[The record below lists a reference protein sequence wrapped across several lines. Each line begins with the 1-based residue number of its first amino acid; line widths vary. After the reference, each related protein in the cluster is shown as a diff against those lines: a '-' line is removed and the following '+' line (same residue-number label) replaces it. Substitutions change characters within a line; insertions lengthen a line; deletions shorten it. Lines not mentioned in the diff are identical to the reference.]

1 MYKVIFKVI
10 FNFNL
15 ILNFVYHHKYKDK
28 NSQYKNIFK
37 TKNINIIFTECKY
50 KLIISKFDYRLEK
63 KEAEV
68 YDKDGFGTNQFGN
81 QLNIQLDIESVF
93 FDTINQKEQDFKW
106 NLGDIKPVHSDLLF
120 DFFPAD
126 SENKYKPK
134 VNIANYFNIVS
145 HKIVKIVNRA
155 ERKE

>member
-1 MYKVIFKVI
+1 MC
-10 FNFNL
+10 NWNAL
-15 ILNFVYHHKYKDK
+15 
-28 NSQYKNIFK
+28 
-37 TKNINIIFTECKY
+37 
-50 KLIISKFDYRLEK
+50 
-63 KEAEV
+63 
-68 YDKDGFGTNQFGN
+68 GFGTNQFGN

>member
-1 MYKVIFKVI
+1 MLEIVCKHYNIDMNKKINDLKRKELDI
-10 FNFNL
+10 ILYGSEDLIEFNFSTRSGN
-15 ILNFVYHHKYKDK
+15 K
-28 NSQYKNIFK
+28 
-37 TKNINIIFTECKY
+37 IN
-50 KLIISKFDYRLEK
+50 K
-63 KEAEV
+63 KEQE
-68 YDKDGFGTNQFGN
+68 
-81 QLNIQLDIESVF
+81 
-93 FDTINQKEQDFKW
+93 FKW